1 MCETQGSDRWKEL
14 LGLSGDSIRWGCAL
28 AFLVALMVAWCQGG
42 LLRTAEPWQTA
53 NPVLSLDWLL
63 VDVTIFTPLWALCIV
78 MGFRLLR
85 QWTAVVVTPLVYA
98 VFSIAVLSLLRRVE
112 GGSFFAGW
120 GLGAFDVLMSYF
132 SLAFFL
138 LGILLAL
145 RWMKSQWVALAVG
158 YWVGRLP
165 MVAVRRLGE
174 WLLLRSSSVHIAPM
188 DIRREAYFIFV
199 SLVEAVLWAGL
210 FYAGREIAW
219 AAKGR
224 VSKRFYLTSV
234 VGAIQGGATALMVFP
249 FLRTS
254 TPAMMALAITFLALL
269 IYCALVMLMWLHKMW
284 AAIQD
289 GHARATP
296 RQAVGF
302 LFIPLFNFYWAF
314 QAFWGFAK
322 DYNRYLERRAL
333 PGRRLAA
340 GVFLAYTILCF
351 GGAIPFV
358 GVLVVEVN
366 SLLAAVM
373 IAQSC
378 DAVNA
383 LPAEPAAALAA

>member
-1 MCETQGSDRWKEL
+1 MSETQGSDRWKEL

-28 AFLVALMVAWCQGG
+28 AFLVALMVASCQGG
-42 LLRTAEPWQTA
+42 ILSTAEPWQTDK
-53 NPVLSLDWLL
+53 PELRLDRLL
-63 VDVTIFTPLWALCIV
+63 VNVTIFTPLWALCIV

-85 QWTAVVVTPLVYA
+85 QWTAVAVTPLVYA
-98 VFSIAVLSLLRRVE
+98 VLAVAVDGLFGARVTGWVGAYLVLDRYISL
-112 GGSFFAGW
+112 G
-120 GLGAFDVLMSYF
+120 
-132 SLAFFL
+132 FFL
-138 LGILLAL
+138 VGILLAL

-158 YWVGRLP
+158 YWVGASV
-165 MVAVRRLGE
+165 MVAVWPLRQ
-174 WLLLRSSSVHIAPM
+174 WLLLRSSSSVHIAHM
-188 DIRREAYFIFV
+188 DIRQEVYIIFV

-210 FYAGREIAW
+210 FYAGREIAR

-224 VSKRFYLTSV
+224 VSKRFYLASV
-234 VGAIQGGATALMVFP
+234 VGAMQVAAAVLMAFQ
-249 FLRTS
+249 FLGTS
-254 TPAMMALAITFLALL
+254 TPAMIALPVTSLALL

-296 RQAVGF
+296 GQAVGF

-333 PGRRLAA
+333 PGRRLTA

-351 GGAIPFV
+351 GEAIPFV
-358 GVLVVEVN
+358 GVLVGEVN